1 VLVASLTSDTT
12 NRKTLELVAERGP
25 APTDLEPLFSVLMP
39 DPAASLDAVRDRDN
53 MPLAQE
59 PPNVVED
66 LDAVRGRF

>member
-1 VLVASLTSDTT
+1 
-12 NRKTLELVAERGP
+12 
-25 APTDLEPLFSVLMP
+25 MP